1 MNDPDYLL
9 LNDNNEF
16 VIDKVKLLDDNN
28 IERYMIKFNNHLN
41 SLQNRLYPI
50 LLSINS
56 FRLNLIK

>member
-1 MNDPDYLL
+1 MDDPDYLL

-16 VIDKVKLLDDNN
+16 VIDKVKLLYNNN
-28 IERYMIKFNNHLN
+28 IEKYMIKFNNHLN
-41 SLQNRLYPI
+41 SLHSRLYPI